1 MGDDVQTSNSG
12 AVKSVASELVRA
24 YRAIDKI
31 DRWSGGGQTL
41 ALVVK
46 IFGWVGLLC
55 VLWALVSKLNEVARS
70 LDPVRNGIG
79 RLGTQLEES
88 RASLAAQ
95 EEQRRGDAL
104 KLSAVTAELRDGL
117 ARLQHMV
124 ASVAAAQDE
133 AARAASGVVIGGG
146 IGPKIRAKSADGPFT
161 AAFPDK
167 GRLSGLMASTPVPL
181 ALQPNASRLGA
192 ARVATLL

>member
-12 AVKSVASELVRA
+12 AVKSVTSELVRA

-95 EEQRRGDAL
+95 EEQRRRDAL
-104 KLSAVTAELRDGL
+104 KLATVTAELRDGL

>member
-1 MGDDVQTSNSG
+1 M
-12 AVKSVASELVRA
+12 
-24 YRAIDKI
+24 
-31 DRWSGGGQTL
+31 
-41 ALVVK
+41 
-46 IFGWVGLLC
+46 GLLC

-95 EEQRRGDAL
+95 EEQRRRDAL
-104 KLSAVTAELRDGL
+104 KLATVTAELRDSL